1 MASAAAAMLRGS
13 HDGNDPFISTSN
25 YPNHGKTNCSN
36 KLETDKKKDLGKRTE
51 VFFLHHFYFLSS
63 RSSLVLYYIYFAY
76 IEYMSMKSYMPYL
89 QYKNSMSSI

>member
-36 KLETDKKKDLGKRTE
+36 KLETDKKKDLGKRT
-51 VFFLHHFYFLSS
+51 S
-63 RSSLVLYYIYFAY
+63 I
-76 IEYMSMKSYMPYL
+76 SYLPDLLWCFITYTL
-89 QYKNSMSSI
+89 RT